1 MALKR
6 NSDNLPENRVV
17 VCSAETEN
25 PSAATAMPAI
35 INSSTT
41 NRIIILLEDMSMG
54 PGLERSDHNVPMVL
68 QIDIAFGYY
77 SIRSGFIPLAAIL
90 SFFPISGI
98 YLILQYFRSVKPML
112 DMVSIGNKF

>member
-1 MALKR
+1 MDDNQACSVSGLWCRRKMALKR

-41 NRIIILLEDMSMG
+41 NRIIILLEDMSIRS
-54 PGLERSDHNVPMVL
+54 GLERLDHNVPEPHFVLMVL
-68 QIDIAFGYY
+68 
-77 SIRSGFIPLAAIL
+77 
-90 SFFPISGI
+90 
-98 YLILQYFRSVKPML
+98 
-112 DMVSIGNKF
+112 